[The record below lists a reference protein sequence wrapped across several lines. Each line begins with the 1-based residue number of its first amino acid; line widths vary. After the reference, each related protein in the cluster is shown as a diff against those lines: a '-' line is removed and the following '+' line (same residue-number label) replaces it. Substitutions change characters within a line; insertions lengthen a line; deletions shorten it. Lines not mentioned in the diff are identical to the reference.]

1 MLKREKELLD
11 YQLDT
16 EEKIMAALEKIYGQ
30 ALRSINEKIR
40 LYQAEEM
47 TASRAHHINFQKQ
60 LKQQVEAVLEKLHG
74 DEYTTIQQYL
84 NDTYTD
90 SYVGVM
96 YDLAGQGV
104 PVVAPVD
111 RRAAVKA
118 ILTDSK
124 ISVDLYT
131 SLGVDIQPLK
141 KAIRTEITR
150 GIATGMHYADIARN
164 IATVT
169 GAPKSRAKSIVRTE
183 GHRIQEK
190 SRQDARMKA
199 KAKGADIVKQWDAV
213 VDGGTRPNHRKL
225 DGQVR
230 EVDEP
235 FEVNGIKVMNPG
247 KFGDPAEDCE
257 CRCIAHTRARARMNQ
272 QELDRMKKNAE
283 FWGLDKTED
292 FEDFKGKYL
301 KASETENDK
310 NQYNQNTIKGQ
321 YKQTDA
327 LNEYD
332 YFEKDQEEFRLS
344 AIKELSNATEE
355 RAIEYLDALCGQR
368 DNYIRARNNGVEYQ
382 EAWFYGADSKI
393 RAGTTEHYKQQAQT
407 IHDYIVHAPKFEGEI
422 YRGLSLPDDQIARFK
437 AGGQFEENGLL
448 SSWTSSFEVADM
460 FANGRSE
467 ELGTTPVIIKMKN
480 PSYGTP
486 VSHLSIFGQEE
497 QEVLASNIEKSTF
510 TIGSVKTEN
519 GITIVELL
527 E

>member
-1 MLKREKELLD
+1 MLKREKKLLE

-16 EEKIMAALEKIYGQ
+16 EEKVMAAIEKIYSQ

-47 TASRAHHINFQKQ
+47 TASRIHHINYQKQ

-90 SYVGVM
+90 SFVGVM

-104 PVVAPVD
+104 PVIAPVD
-111 RRAAVKA
+111 RKAAVKA
-118 ILTDSK
+118 IMTDSK
-124 ISVDLYT
+124 ISEGLYNA
-131 SLGVDIQPLK
+131 LGVDTRELK

-150 GIATGMHYADIARN
+150 GLATGMQYEDIART

-169 GAPKSRAKSIVRTE
+169 GAPKSRAKAIVRTE
-183 GHRIQEK
+183 GHRIQEE
-190 SRQDARMKA
+190 SRQDARRAA
-199 KAKGADIVKQWDAV
+199 KAKGADIVKMWDAV

-235 FEVNGIKVMNPG
+235 FEVNGIKVMCPG

-283 FWGLDKTED
+283 YWELDKTED
-292 FEDFKGKYL
+292 FAEFKRKYL
-301 KASETENDK
+301 KASKTEDNK
-310 NQYNQNTIKGQ
+310 KQYNQKTIKGQ
-321 YKQTDA
+321 YKLTDA

-344 AIKELSNATEE
+344 AIKELS
-355 RAIEYLDALCGQR
+355 
-368 DNYIRARNNGVEYQ
+368 
-382 EAWFYGADSKI
+382 
-393 RAGTTEHYKQQAQT
+393 
-407 IHDYIVHAPKFEGEI
+407 
-422 YRGLSLPDDQIARFK
+422 
-437 AGGQFEENGLL
+437 
-448 SSWTSSFEVADM
+448 VAVFICD
-460 FANGRSE
+460 
-467 ELGTTPVIIKMKN
+467 T
-480 PSYGTP
+480 
-486 VSHLSIFGQEE
+486 
-497 QEVLASNIEKSTF
+497 
-510 TIGSVKTEN
+510 
-519 GITIVELL
+519 
-527 E
+527 